1 MKLKSISKSTALL
14 LSAVMAG
21 NILLPSI
28 VHAQSRIDNSLID
41 QSLNAQSAEMRRTL
55 AEINALISSM
65 ERYKASST
73 NDKQGKFVNMARL
86 MITLLGLS
94 STAIH
99 VKNKQAESSIA
110 LTLAAISGVLSTAL
124 DKYAN
129 SQQFDMSEVRRLL
142 ADKQVEMAQAAGVTR
157 EDQIKISEAAA
168 QIAAINSDLSTKS
181 SDIQRQIDN
190 GQVGVAVVSVIT
202 LVLHYAAPFL
212 PAKVRSAVSERAPTV
227 VSRLATTKR
236 SSMQGLGAAN
246 IATVLSTVVGLS
258 GPGAQAQLDRILSN
272 LYTTRANLL
281 KGIGQ

>member
-1 MKLKSISKSTALL
+1 MKTKSISLL
-14 LSAVMAG
+14 LTTVMVG
-21 NILLPSI
+21 NILLPSV
-28 VHAQSRIDNSLID
+28 VHAQSRIDESLID
-41 QSLNAQSAEMRRTL
+41 QSLTRQSNEMRRTL
-55 AEINALISSM
+55 SEINALIASM
-65 ERYKASST
+65 EKYKASNS
-73 NDKQGKFVNMARL
+73 NDKQGRFVNMARL

-124 DKYAN
+124 EKYAD
-129 SQQFDMSEVRRLL
+129 SQQFDMSQVRSLL
-142 ADKQVEMAQAAGVTR
+142 AEKQAEMTQLTGVSR
-157 EDQIKISEAAA
+157 EDQIKISEAAS

-181 SDIQRQIDN
+181 ADIQRQIDN
-190 GQVGVAVVSVIT
+190 GQTGVAIVSVIT

-212 PAKVRSAVSERAPTV
+212 PARVRAAVSERAPTV

-272 LYTTRANLL
+272 LYATRANLL